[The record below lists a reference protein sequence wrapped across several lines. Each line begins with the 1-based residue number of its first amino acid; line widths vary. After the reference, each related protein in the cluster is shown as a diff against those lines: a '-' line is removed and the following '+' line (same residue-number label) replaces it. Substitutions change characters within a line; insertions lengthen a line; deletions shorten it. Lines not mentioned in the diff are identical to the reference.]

1 MDVALLEGILDKARA
16 ECAISGVG
24 LFNWNEPVL
33 HPEIAELVRV
43 VESRGI
49 PCHLSSNL
57 NKIKNME
64 DLMEANPSGFRISM
78 SGFRQE
84 VYEKTHRG
92 GKVETVKE
100 NMIALARAKEKTGAT
115 TDIHVLFHRYKTNL
129 GDEPDL
135 REFTESLGF
144 GFKPVWAFFMP
155 LEKVLAHVDPS
166 FTDVKCTSEDEAL
179 IASLALPL
187 REALEIAKAKKDKA
201 CSLRDHQM
209 TIDVSG
215 NVQLC
220 CAVFDLAKYSLG
232 PFLDTPFQ
240 ELQQK
245 KCATKCAGRA
255 FAMEFPTMPQ
265 KRRLSM
271 TPLSLTIRTPS
282 IIPCSSPR
290 RGAKKR
296 KPCWSVSDTPSASGW
311 ANRRPDN
318 SNAREAQITASRAF
332 RQCRIEAF
340 KLRTVSMIAVHP
352 QWAGASSPEP
362 MGRRSLGRKQW

>member
-245 KCATKCAGRA
+245 KMRHKMCGTCIRNGVPYYATKTPPEYDAAILDNTDPVYHPMLQSAPGGKKKK
-255 FAMEFPTMPQ
+255 TMLERIRHSVG
-265 KRRLSM
+265 KR
-271 TPLSLTIRTPS
+271 
-282 IIPCSSPR
+282 
-290 RGAKKR
+290 
-296 KPCWSVSDTPSASGW
+296 
-311 ANRRPDN
+311 
-318 SNAREAQITASRAF
+318 
-332 RQCRIEAF
+332 
-340 KLRTVSMIAVHP
+340 
-352 QWAGASSPEP
+352 
-362 MGRRSLGRKQW
+362 LGKSTTG